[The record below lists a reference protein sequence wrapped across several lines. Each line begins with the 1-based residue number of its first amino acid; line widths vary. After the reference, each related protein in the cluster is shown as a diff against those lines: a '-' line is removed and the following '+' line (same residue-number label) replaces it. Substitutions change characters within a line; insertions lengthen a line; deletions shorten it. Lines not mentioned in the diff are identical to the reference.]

1 MTPPGSAPT
10 DFVDEV
16 VARLRSHAK
25 PARSWPPCTSGANLP
40 INALTNRSHPC
51 QILADLMTIEEV
63 CGPLARQTV
72 VYIGDGNNIAVS
84 LIEAAELMGF
94 SLVVITP
101 PGYAPPADV
110 VDGRLP
116 AGRRGSGITLST
128 DVADVAGA
136 TAIYTDVWASMGQES
151 EREVR
156 HKAFAGYQVN
166 SLPLLARARVSVLCT
181 ACIPEMKSGDRR
193 DVDGRAPVVFQQAA
207 NRLYAQM
214 ALMAQLLNAAACRPA
229 VPPAARR
236 GGPPPRLGRGNRRC
250 RGRVCRVSAAALA
263 ARHAGHADPGRSRSS
278 RSGGQVLAARLN
290 LVLLGWLFQAAG
302 FFILIGVIVVFRPSS
317 TGMVGIGRL
326 SKLGRSRFPPTARA
340 STARRSQSRFA
351 PSSA

>member
-1 MTPPGSAPT
+1 MISSVGALAGR
-10 DFVDEV
+10 DFLDIADLQQAELHDVLELAHAIKAGRWTGRPLEGQHIALLFQKPSHRTRVSFEVGIGRLGGRVTNLTEQDVQLGVRETVGDAARVLDSYVDGV
-16 VARLRSHAK
+16 VARLRSHADLLELAAASQK
-25 PARSWPPCTSGANLP
+25 PV

-101 PGYAPPADV
+101 PGHAPPADV

-116 AGRRGSGITLST
+116 ASGSGSGITLST

-136 TAIYTDVWASMGQES
+136 TAIYTDVWASMGQEG

-156 HKAFAGYQVN
+156 RKAFAGYQVN
-166 SLPLLARARVSVLCT
+166 DALMTKAPGAVFMHCLPAHRGEEVTDEV
-181 ACIPEMKSGDRR
+181 I
-193 DVDGRAPVVFQQAA
+193 DGPRSIVFQQAA

-214 ALMAQLLNAAACRPA
+214 ALMAHLFGA
-229 VPPAARR
+229 
-236 GGPPPRLGRGNRRC
+236 
-250 RGRVCRVSAAALA
+250 
-263 ARHAGHADPGRSRSS
+263 
-278 RSGGQVLAARLN
+278 SG
-290 LVLLGWLFQAAG
+290 
-302 FFILIGVIVVFRPSS
+302 
-317 TGMVGIGRL
+317 
-326 SKLGRSRFPPTARA
+326 
-340 STARRSQSRFA
+340 
-351 PSSA
+351 